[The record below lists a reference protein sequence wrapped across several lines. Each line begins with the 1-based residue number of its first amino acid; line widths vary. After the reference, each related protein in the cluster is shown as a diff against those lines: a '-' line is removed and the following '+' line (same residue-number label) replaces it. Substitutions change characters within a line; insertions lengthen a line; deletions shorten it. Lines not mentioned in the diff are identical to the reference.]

1 MALNCSAVS
10 WTRNP
15 AIEGLRMDRYTEEQ
29 DLYTSTAQQLVTD
42 LWGSVDSNAGEDT
55 ARNGLIRKLITQTDR
70 FGMCR
75 W

>member
-1 MALNCSAVS
+1 
-10 WTRNP
+10 
-15 AIEGLRMDRYTEEQ
+15 MDRYTEEQ